1 MLVTS
6 IKSFCPLVILELE
19 LQEPQEPRPSAKGY
33 CNDVLLNTTDINVR
47 KLTVYTEVN
56 DQYYILLYG

>member
-56 DQYYILLYG
+56 D